1 MMSFA
6 FIEQVK
12 ITATFQNIITW
23 NVHVIMTN
31 RRKISM
37 NDIRTDFHN
46 VQIAH
51 EGGGGVKKV
60 MKLHVGYWKE

>member
-46 VQIAH
+46 IQI
-51 EGGGGVKKV
+51 EGDGEVKRV
-60 MKLHVGYWKE
+60 MKLYLVQFR